1 MTNEQNKDTSSGGI
15 YSSALSE
22 LFRYYTTGEDDYSFE
37 TMRQFY
43 EKSLKSE
50 ESNDENEEE
59 E

>member
-1 MTNEQNKDTSSGGI
+1 MTNEDTSSGGI

-22 LFRYYTTGEDDYSFE
+22 LFRYYATGEDDYSFE
-37 TMRQFY
+37 TMRRFY
-43 EKSLKSE
+43 EESLKSE